1 MGDYLA
7 LAWPPGQPGQAADRM
22 REAIL
27 ADGWRVAHVEFCI
40 LVCVKG
46 ERAPRVQELPQRR
59 GVLIGEIFD
68 TQATLASAGA
78 AFDPAILKDLDPPD
92 AALVLS
98 RCCWG
103 RYVALFTPPREA
115 PSIFRDPM
123 GGLECVTWTRDEVRL
138 VSSQIPTRGSYA
150 PVDLAVDWARVE
162 ALLADVALASDEV
175 CLHGVRAVGAGV
187 LRSGPDGS
195 LVRRLWL
202 PAEHARRAG
211 SRGGPMSPAWSP
223 AHLAKTIDACTRALT
238 ADRAAVVAEVS
249 GGLDSA
255 IVALALER
263 ALAPVIQA
271 INHFWPSPEG
281 DERTYAHAVAAVLG
295 KPLQTV
301 ARGDLQFDLEGL
313 LRCAGGPRPAFNA
326 QDADYD
332 QDMAARLRSVG
343 AQALFTGHGGD
354 AVFFQMPEPGLA
366 RDLLRG
372 PAPAMGRFEAV
383 ATLARRLRMSVW
395 KLIALALGR
404 EGRDPGGLRAPRF
417 LIRSG
422 PMRRRHPWLEDLRGL
437 DGAKRVQI
445 RALTHTQML
454 VGESLRGQ
462 VADLIHPL
470 LAQPV
475 VELCLSIPAPILAI
489 GAHDR
494 PHARAAYADRLPAL
508 IRDRRG
514 KGDVTSV
521 FARSI
526 AAGLS
531 VLRPFLLEG
540 RLAAQGLIDR
550 AKLEPLL
557 DAEALIWRDYTG
569 EIMRA
574 VFIEAWVRVWQD
586 RLAAKPQGAD
596 LASPS

>member
-7 LAWPPGQPGQAADRM
+7 LAWPPGQPGQAAERM

-27 ADGWRVAHVEFCI
+27 ADGWQVAHAEFCI

-46 ERAPRVQELPQRR
+46 ERAPRVQGLPQRR
-59 GVLIGEIFD
+59 GVLIGEIYD
-68 TQATLASAGA
+68 TQATLAGEAA
-78 AFDPAILKDLDPPD
+78 AFDPGILQDLEPPD

-98 RCCWG
+98 RCGWG
-103 RYVALFTPPREA
+103 RYVALFTPQCEA

-138 VSSQIPTRGSYA
+138 VSSQIPTSGSYA
-150 PVDLAVDWARVE
+150 PLDLAIDWARVE
-162 ALLADVALASDEV
+162 ALLADVALASDEI
-175 CLHGVRAVGAGV
+175 CLHGVTAVRAGI
-187 LRSGPDGS
+187 LRSGPDGGQ
-195 LVRRLWL
+195 VRRLWS
-202 PAEHARRAG
+202 PADHARRA
-211 SRGGPMSPAWSP
+211 SVRGGAASRAWSP
-223 AHLAKTIDACTRALT
+223 ARLAHTIDACTRALT
-238 ADRAAVVAEVS
+238 AGRAAVVAEVS

-255 IVALALER
+255 IIALALER
-263 ALAPVIQA
+263 AGAPVIEA

-281 DERTYAHAVAAVLG
+281 DERTYARAVAAALG
-295 KPLQTV
+295 KPLHAV
-301 ARGDLQFDLEGL
+301 ARGDLRFDLEGL
-313 LRCAGGPRPAFNA
+313 LRCAGGPRPPFNA

-332 QDMAARLRSVG
+332 QDMAARLRSIG

-354 AVFFQMPEPGLA
+354 AVFFQMPEAGLA

-372 PAPAMGRFEAV
+372 PAPAMGRFEAI

-395 KLIALALGR
+395 KLIGLALGR
-404 EGRDPGGLRAPRF
+404 EGRDPDGLRVPRF
-417 LIRSG
+417 LIQSG
-422 PMRRRHPWLEDLRGL
+422 GPRRRHPWLADLRGL

-475 VELCLSIPAPILAI
+475 VELCLSIPAPILAV
-489 GAHDR
+489 GTHDR

-514 KGDVTSV
+514 KGDVTGV

-526 AAGLS
+526 AQGLP

-540 RLAAQGLIDR
+540 RLAARGLIDR
-550 AKLEPLL
+550 SKLEPLL

-569 EIMRA
+569 EIMRT
-574 VFIEAWVRVWQD
+574 VFVEAWVRVWQD
-586 RLAAKPQGAD
+586 RLAVTPQGAD
-596 LASPS
+596 PDSPS